1 MPKAVKQKRV
11 ITQCVR
17 KVSQGEGLNRT
28 RTGISNLVMGERD
41 VQKDNIEVGLET
53 ASKKEHV
60 TVHIEKD

>member
-1 MPKAVKQKRV
+1 
-11 ITQCVR
+11 
-17 KVSQGEGLNRT
+17 
-28 RTGISNLVMGERD
+28 MGERD